1 VEERTASSTGLAPR
15 ALPPLPPL
23 SVRCPLLLPA
33 LAAAAGAWTAARLT
47 SAPVELLVVLVA
59 AGVALRG
66 RTGLTVAWL
75 AAGLLWAQVR
85 WVTPQQAL
93 LAVDRSR
100 PVEIAGDVSGCWS
113 ADEEGASV
121 TLALRRIAQG
131 ERVLRAAGRVR
142 LHLPREPAL
151 PSCGGRLAA
160 RGYLR
165 PPHVYRN
172 VVEITVGGWSMWVK
186 SPALLRLE
194 GPPGPLARVAT
205 LVRRRLFPPRFL
217 PEERPGLR
225 LARALLLGDGGALP
239 QEQREAMRR
248 VGLAHLIA
256 VSGLNVGMVGGL
268 FLVVLLR
275 APRALRLVGTLAGVG
290 GYALLVGPQPSLLR
304 AVLMAATLTAG
315 LLLRRLPS
323 AANGLA
329 ASCLLLLAVDP
340 SWVDDVGFQL
350 SVAATAGLLVLSGPL
365 REHLRA
371 LGPPAAPLG
380 VTLAAQLATLPWS
393 LASFGR
399 LSAASPLANLIAVP
413 WAAVALTVA
422 LAWATLRLAVGGVA
436 AALLPVLDALAAPLR
451 LLEHLPASPWV
462 SLPFRTGAIA
472 AGAITALLVWCA
484 LRPAP
489 RWSAAVRLASAG
501 ALVWACAP
509 ARTQTS
515 PEIVMLDVGQGDAF
529 LLRDGPASLLVD
541 GGGWRTAGFGGR
553 VLVPALAA
561 LGVRRLDAL
570 AVTHPDAD
578 HCYGAVDLVREIP
591 VGTVWLPPGLEET
604 ICGRGLRAGVGARV
618 HEIASGRQLVVGRWQ
633 LRALAPGIDV
643 PRKRTE
649 SSGTDN
655 RRSLVLR
662 AQSAGRCALLTGDL
676 DAAGERALLARWG
689 TAALRCD
696 LLKVAHHGS
705 PSSSSA
711 ALLAAVRPR
720 LAWISVGARNAYGH
734 PSPRVLAALAASGA
748 LTARTDRDGMVHLR
762 WGRRW
767 SLSVTAP

>member
-186 SPALLRLE
+186 SPELLRLE

-323 AANGLA
+323 AANAGNVLRPFTTLKLSLRLPPLVEGRQALA
-329 ASCLLLLAVDP
+329 DLKALLESDP
-340 SWVDDVGFQL
+340 PHGARVVFDGDEATGWN
-350 SVAATAGLLVLSGPL
+350 APATA
-365 REHLRA
+365 
-371 LGPPAAPLG
+371 
-380 VTLAAQLATLPWS
+380 PW
-393 LASFGR
+393 L
-399 LSAASPLANLIAVP
+399 
-413 WAAVALTVA
+413 
-422 LAWATLRLAVGGVA
+422 A
-436 AALLPVLDALAAPLR
+436 AALER
-451 LLEHLPASPWV
+451 ASQAHY
-462 SLPFRTGAIA
+462 G
-472 AGAITALLVWCA
+472 
-484 LRPAP
+484 RPA
-489 RWSAAVRLASAG
+489 AAQGEGGTIPFMA
-501 ALVWACAP
+501 
-509 ARTQTS
+509 
-515 PEIVMLDVGQGDAF
+515 MLGQRF
-529 LLRDGPASLLVD
+529 
-541 GGGWRTAGFGGR
+541 
-553 VLVPALAA
+553 
-561 LGVRRLDAL
+561 
-570 AVTHPDAD
+570 PDAQFLITGVLGP
-578 HCYGAVDLVREIP
+578 HSNAHGPNEFLHIP
-591 VGTVWLPPGLEET
+591 TGKRMSMCV
-604 ICGRGLRAGVGARV
+604 ARV
-618 HEIASGRQLVVGRWQ
+618 VADHYKA
-633 LRALAPGIDV
+633 
-643 PRKRTE
+643 
-649 SSGTDN
+649 
-655 RRSLVLR
+655 
-662 AQSAGRCALLTGDL
+662 AQEGLTKG
-676 DAAGERALLARWG
+676 
-689 TAALRCD
+689 
-696 LLKVAHHGS
+696 V
-705 PSSSSA
+705 
-711 ALLAAVRPR
+711 
-720 LAWISVGARNAYGH
+720 
-734 PSPRVLAALAASGA
+734 AASGA
-748 LTARTDRDGMVHLR
+748 HTIRGGDGCCD
-762 WGRRW
+762 
-767 SLSVTAP
+767 